1 MSVPDD
7 ILKKLKEGRTLVLMH
22 GNADPDAVGSA
33 YAIAAAFP
41 GTDMHAP
48 EGLDR
53 ISKILQERYSIELKD
68 NVNLSDYSAIVVV
81 DTSSPE
87 QLGPVGG
94 HIAGDERLVV
104 IDHHATTGD
113 WQAPLSFIEQR
124 TSCAEVV
131 WHLFAEWGIRSEMG
145 RETAE
150 LLLAGIITDTGHFRF
165 ADSGTFLAVHGI
177 MEAGGISLQDVMSSI
192 SARTDQSEIISVL
205 KGAQR
210 MKFERCCGSI
220 VAQSN
225 GSAFEASVSRA
236 ILNLG
241 ADVVFVGSQRKERF
255 RISAR
260 ANHSLIKRG
269 FNLAS
274 LLSEL
279 GAETLTEGGGHPGAA
294 GVSGVGD
301 AEAMLHMAVEKTKEW
316 LREHKE
322 D

>member
-1 MSVPDD
+1 MPVSND
-7 ILKKLKEGRTLVLMH
+7 ILERLGRGRTLILMH
-22 GNADPDAVGSA
+22 GNADPDALGSA
-33 YAIAAAFP
+33 YALAAAFP
-41 GTDMHAP
+41 DSDIHAP

-53 ISKILQERYSIELKD
+53 ISKILVEKYQIELKPE
-68 NVNLSDYSAIVVV
+68 VNLSDYSAIVVV

-87 QLGPVGG
+87 QLGPVGRE
-94 HIAGDERLVV
+94 IAGDKRLIV
-104 IDHHATTGD
+104 IDHHATSGD
-113 WQAPLSFIEQR
+113 WGAPISFVRQR
-124 TSCAEVV
+124 TSCAEVI
-131 WHLFAEWGIRSEMG
+131 WQLISAWGLKKSVEL
-145 RETAE
+145 EAAS

-165 ADSGTFLAVHGI
+165 ADSGTFLAVHEI
-177 MEAGGISLQDVMSSI
+177 MESVGIDLQDVLASI
-192 SARTDQSEIISVL
+192 SAQTDQSEIISVL

-210 MKFERCCGSI
+210 LRFERCCGYI

-255 RISAR
+255 RLSAR
-260 ANHSLIKRG
+260 ARHSLVRDG
-269 FNLAS
+269 FNLAE

-279 GAETLTEGGGHPGAA
+279 GAETFTDGGGHAAAA

-316 LREHKE
+316 LREHKKL
-322 D
+322 

>member
-1 MSVPDD
+1 MPVPDE
-7 ILKKLKEGRTLVLMH
+7 IFKRLKQGRTLILMH
-22 GNADPDAVGSA
+22 GNADPDAVSSA
-33 YAIAAAFP
+33 FALAAAFP
-41 GTDMHAP
+41 DSDIHAP

-53 ISKILQERYSIELKD
+53 ISKILQERYGLQFRDEVDI
-68 NVNLSDYSAIVVV
+68 SDYSAIVVV

-87 QLGPVGG
+87 QLGPVGRE
-94 HIAGDERLVV
+94 IAGDERLIV

-113 WQAPLSFIEQR
+113 WQAHLSVIEQR

-131 WHLFAEWGIRSEMG
+131 WGLLGNWDARPQLN

-150 LLLAGIITDTGHFRF
+150 LLIAGILTDTGHFRF
-165 ADSGTFLAVHGI
+165 ADSRTFLAVHEI
-177 MEAGGISLQDVMSSI
+177 MEAGGVDLQSVLAAI
-192 SARTDQSEIISVL
+192 SARSDQSEIISIL

-210 MKFERCCGSI
+210 LKFERCCGHI

-241 ADVVFVGSQRKERF
+241 ADAVFVASQRKERF

-260 ANHSLIKRG
+260 ARHSLVKKG
-269 FNLAS
+269 FNLAE

-279 GAETLTEGGGHPGAA
+279 GAETFTDGGGHAAAA

-301 AEAMLHMAVEKTKEW
+301 ADAMLHMAVEKTKEW
-316 LREHKE
+316 LRAHNK